1 MGLNSYKILVLFG
14 KKMLM
19 LINIKLK
26 SYVYMKIVY
35 SSPSSSRHEGAE
47 EGINKTQILYKQGE

>member
-1 MGLNSYKILVLFG
+1 MVSRLNSYKILVLFG

-26 SYVYMKIVY
+26 SYVYVKIVY
-35 SSPSSSRHEGAE
+35 SSQAF
-47 EGINKTQILYKQGE
+47 QGKSGS